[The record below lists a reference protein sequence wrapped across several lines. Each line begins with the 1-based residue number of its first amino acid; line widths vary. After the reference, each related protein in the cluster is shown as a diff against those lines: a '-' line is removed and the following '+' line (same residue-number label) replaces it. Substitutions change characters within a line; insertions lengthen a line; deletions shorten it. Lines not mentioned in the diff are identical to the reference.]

1 MPGLENDNFCNEQKT
16 KRVSKRK
23 NAVLD
28 ALTTFSVRDRRR
40 SVALFSSGEKGGPV
54 VLKCSAAA
62 LQGAAVYLHPIQT
75 TAAAAAVIHRSG
87 LNSGGNVDVLNF

>member
-1 MPGLENDNFCNEQKT
+1 MPISKWPSTGWLAGWLVGFC
-16 KRVSKRK
+16 
-23 NAVLD
+23 D
-28 ALTTFSVRDRRR
+28 
-40 SVALFSSGEKGGPV
+40 GEKGGLV